1 MKGAPVAAFFYGVL
15 GGIHLAPRYAVIA
28 MASQSLIARAEH
40 YFGKWMAYFSGVAV
54 LGREPSSS

>member
-1 MKGAPVAAFFYGVL
+1 MAAFFYGVL